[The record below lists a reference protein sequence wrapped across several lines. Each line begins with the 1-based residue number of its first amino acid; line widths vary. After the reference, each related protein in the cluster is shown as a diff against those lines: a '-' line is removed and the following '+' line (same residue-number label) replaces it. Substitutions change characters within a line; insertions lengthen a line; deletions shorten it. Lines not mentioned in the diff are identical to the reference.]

1 MFHQNDLG
9 IDATAFGTKWYLTL
23 FNLSVPFPAQ
33 LRIWDVFLLLG
44 DDAQAQPAK
53 KDGPPAGL
61 DVLHAAS
68 AAVIDA
74 LSEIILDSDFENAMK
89 VLTSWV
95 PIKDENLL
103 MKVARAELKYTG
115 RKKG

>member
-1 MFHQNDLG
+1 M
-9 IDATAFGTKWYLTL
+9 
-23 FNLSVPFPAQ
+23 
-33 LRIWDVFLLLG
+33 
-44 DDAQAQPAK
+44 
-53 KDGPPAGL
+53 
-61 DVLHAAS
+61 HAAS
-68 AAVIDA
+68 AAIIDA
-74 LSEIILDSDFENAMK
+74 LSETILDSDFENTMK